1 MTQALSL
8 DLRRRVTDAVSRGMS
23 RRAAAEKFEISA
35 ASAVRIQKRLEETGS
50 LEPDR
55 RGHPKGGGKLGPFQ
69 KTIIAKVEEQPAI
82 AMPDLAAWL
91 FETEGV
97 RADPSNFS
105 KLLCKAGFSY
115 KKTLLAA
122 ERERADV
129 RAERADWHRH
139 RLPAIRARPGRLLFI
154 DETSVKTNM
163 TPLRGRSRK
172 GERLNAE
179 APFGKWSTQTF
190 IAALRCDRLIAPW
203 VIEGAMHGIAF
214 DAYVATQLAPL
225 LKPGDVVVWDNLN
238 VHKSPRAAEAIR
250 ARGARVLF
258 LPRYSP
264 DLNPIE
270 KAFSKLKALL
280 RKAKARTYDDPWK
293 AVGHVCN
300 LYTPQECWNYFKAT
314 GCVAK

>member
-1 MTQALSL
+1 
-8 DLRRRVTDAVSRGMS
+8 
-23 RRAAAEKFEISA
+23 
-35 ASAVRIQKRLEETGS
+35 
-50 LEPDR
+50 
-55 RGHPKGGGKLGPFQ
+55 
-69 KTIIAKVEEQPAI
+69 
-82 AMPDLAAWL
+82 
-91 FETEGV
+91 
-97 RADPSNFS
+97 
-105 KLLCKAGFSY
+105 
-115 KKTLLAA
+115 
-122 ERERADV
+122 
-129 RAERADWHRH
+129 
-139 RLPAIRARPGRLLFI
+139 
-154 DETSVKTNM
+154 M

-214 DAYVATQLAPL
+214 DTYVATQLAPL

-250 ARGARVLF
+250 ARGAKVLF

-280 RKAKARTYDDPWK
+280 RKAKARTYDDLWK